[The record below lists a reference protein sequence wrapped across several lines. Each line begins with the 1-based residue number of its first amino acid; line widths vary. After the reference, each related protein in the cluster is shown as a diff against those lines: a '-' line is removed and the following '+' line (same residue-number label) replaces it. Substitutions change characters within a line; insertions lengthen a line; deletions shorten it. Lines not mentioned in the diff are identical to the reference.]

1 MVFTMP
7 WCPACAIL
15 TALFCSASSRTI
27 RCPLRM
33 MLSLCASMYG
43 RMECCFVYAILDT
56 MPFVGKDGLYD
67 GGECLVF
74 CHFRC
79 NFINCHCFG
88 G

>member
-15 TALFCSASSRTI
+15 TAPFCSASGSTI

-33 MLSLCASMYG
+33 MLSSCASDSSA
-43 RMECCFVYAILDT
+43 RLACRVWNVALF
-56 MPFVGKDGLYD
+56 MPFVGKDGLND
-67 GGECLVF
+67 GSECPVF
-74 CHFRC
+74 CRFRC